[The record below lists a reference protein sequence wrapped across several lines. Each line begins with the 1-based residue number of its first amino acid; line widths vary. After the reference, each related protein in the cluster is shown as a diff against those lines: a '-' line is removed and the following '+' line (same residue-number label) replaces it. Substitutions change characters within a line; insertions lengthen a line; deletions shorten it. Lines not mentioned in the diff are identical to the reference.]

1 MAREIGR
8 LNQFGIGIET
18 TKGTAVGAT
27 VWIPAEE
34 ASLQHRVENVKN
46 ESGYGVIEA
55 NADAHITQVSSE
67 FSASGIVF
75 SNTIGYMLLLALGQV
90 AAPALQETGVYK
102 HAFTRKNDNNHPS
115 ATILKENS
123 TQDEQSAYHMA
134 DSLSM
139 SFEVGDYMKYEF
151 SSMGKGVATATGLTP
166 AYIAEEAFKT
176 SKVYVKFATDIAGL
190 GVAAKVAVQSGS
202 IEIAKN
208 LEAIYSTATTSTDA
222 VELSSQHNKQLE
234 ISGEFEM
241 VYDSTTYKTLANNLT
256 KQAIE
261 IAVEGT
267 TLIGATKYN
276 TLTIRVASA
285 VLENLEESGGL
296 DDIRTVTFGFV
307 GLYKLAETKS
317 IEIDL
322 INTKSTSY

>member
-1 MAREIGR
+1 M
-8 LNQFGIGIET
+8 
-18 TKGTAVGAT
+18 
-27 VWIPAEE
+27 
-34 ASLQHRVENVKN
+34 
-46 ESGYGVIEA
+46 
-55 NADAHITQVSSE
+55 SSE
-67 FSASGIVF
+67 FSASGIAF

-90 AAPALQETGVYK
+90 AAPALVETGVYK

-115 ATILKENS
+115 ATISKENS
-123 TQDEQSAYHMA
+123 TQDEKATYQMC
-134 DSLSM
+134 DNLSI
-139 SFEVGDYMKYEF
+139 SFEVGDYVKYDF
-151 SSMGKGVATATGLTP
+151 SAMGKGVETATGLTP

-176 SKVYVKFATDIAGL
+176 SKVYVKFASDIAGL
-190 GVAAKVAVQSGS
+190 GEAAKVAVQSGS

-208 LEAIYSTATTSTDA
+208 LEAIYSTATTSADA
-222 VELSSQHNKQLE
+222 VELASQHNKQME

-241 VYDSTTYKTLANNLT
+241 VYDSTTYKTLASNLT

-261 IAVEGT
+261 ITVEGT
-267 TLIGATKYN
+267 SLIGATKYN

-296 DDIRTVTFGFV
+296 NDIRTVTFGFV

-322 INTKSTSY
+322 TNTKATTY